1 MKKKFLYILPLIITV
16 TSTVLYQISA
26 KQVPKDINEGAI
38 IVIAYSMGILL
49 CLLLYLI
56 TEKINLF
63 ADIEAEKEPFKLS
76 KAPIIMGVAITA
88 SEIGNII
95 VYRVG
100 WDISVAGTFSNI
112 SVAVVLAAIGIIVYK
127 ESISIQKV
135 LGLLVCISG
144 LVVLGL

>member
-16 TSTVLYQISA
+16 TSTVLYQVSA
-26 KQVPKDINEGAI
+26 KQVPTDINEGAI
-38 IVIAYSMGILL
+38 IVIAYSIGILL
-49 CLLLYLI
+49 CFLFYLI
-56 TEKINLF
+56 TEKLNLF
-63 ADIEAEKEPFKLS
+63 ADIETEKEPFKLS

-100 WDISVAGTFSNI
+100 WDISVAGTFTNI
-112 SVAVVLAAIGIIVYK
+112 SVAVVLAIIGIMIYR
-127 ESISIQKV
+127 ESVSMQKV

-144 LVVLGL
+144 LIVLGL